1 MNSNLPI
8 QPTKGPLITQTI
20 TPEEAGFSSE
30 RLARI
35 PKAMQTFVD
44 RGDLA
49 GTLTLLARHGQVFHC
64 ATTGLMDIAS
74 QRPMQTD
81 GIFRIYSM
89 TKPITVI
96 AVLMLMEEGHF
107 LLDDPITNWMP
118 EFADMRVYV
127 GGTGSDIFTTDL
139 ERPITIRHLLTHSA
153 GLSYGFD
160 DDHAVDKLYRKA
172 NLFESKS
179 ASDFIQKLSQLPL
192 VSQPGERFWYS
203 MAHDVLGCLVELV
216 SGQSLADFFQKRIF
230 TPLEMVDTGFWLP
243 KEKLGRL
250 VTMYT
255 IKENVGLQPAE
266 GPEVDRSLPPTI
278 FSGRGGLLSTA
289 ADYLNFAQMLLNRG
303 EFKGRR
309 LLSRKTFEVLTA
321 IHLPFPPGAI
331 AVDQGYSMGLGVSV
345 LTDLSQGNR
354 RGSLGSYGWGGAA
367 GTRFWVDPQEDM
379 LGILLAQTMPGCWRA
394 PEIFESLTY
403 AALID

>member
-1 MNSNLPI
+1 M
-8 QPTKGPLITQTI
+8 QTI
-20 TPEEAGFSSE
+20 SPEEAGFSCE

-64 ATTGLMDIAS
+64 ATTGLMDIETR
-74 QRPMQTD
+74 RPMPAD

-89 TKPITVI
+89 TKPITVT

-107 LLDDPITNWMP
+107 LLDDPITNWMS

-139 ERPITIRHLLTHSA
+139 ERPVTIRHLLTHSA

-160 DDHAVDKLYRKA
+160 NDHPVDKLYQKA

-179 ASDFIQKLSQLPL
+179 ASDFIQRLTQLPL

-203 MAHDVLGCLVELV
+203 MAHDVLGCLVEQV
-216 SGQSLADFFQKRIF
+216 SGQNLADFFQQRIF
-230 TPLEMVDTGFWLP
+230 TPLEMVDSGFWLP

-250 VTMYT
+250 VTMYAP
-255 IKENVGLQPAE
+255 KEGVGLQPAE
-266 GPEVDRSLPPTI
+266 GPEVDRSLQPPI
-278 FSGRGGLLSTA
+278 LSGGGGLLSTA
-289 ADYLNFAQMLLNRG
+289 ADYCNFAQMLLNRG
-303 EFKGRR
+303 EFRGRR
-309 LLSRKTFEVLTA
+309 LLSRKTFEVLTTT
-321 IHLPFPPGAI
+321 HLPFPPGAI
-331 AVDQGYSMGLGVSV
+331 AVDNGYSMGLGVSI
-345 LTDLSQGNR
+345 LTDLSIGNR
-354 RGSLGSYGWGGAA
+354 RGSLGSFGWGGAA

-379 LGILLAQTMPGCWRA
+379 LGILLAQTMPGFWRA
-394 PEIFESLTY
+394 PDIFESLAY

>member
-1 MNSNLPI
+1 M
-8 QPTKGPLITQTI
+8 QTI
-20 TPEEAGFSSE
+20 SPEEAGFSCE

-64 ATTGLMDIAS
+64 ATTGLMDIETR
-74 QRPMQTD
+74 RPMPAD

-89 TKPITVI
+89 TKPITVT

-107 LLDDPITNWMP
+107 LLDDPITNWMS

-139 ERPITIRHLLTHSA
+139 ERPVTIRHLLTHSA

-160 DDHAVDKLYRKA
+160 NDHPVDKLYQKA

-179 ASDFIQKLSQLPL
+179 ASDFIQRLTQLPL

-203 MAHDVLGCLVELV
+203 MAHDVLGCLVEQV
-216 SGQSLADFFQKRIF
+216 SGQTLADFFQQRIF
-230 TPLEMVDTGFWLP
+230 TPLEMVDSGFWLP

-250 VTMYT
+250 VTMYAP
-255 IKENVGLQPAE
+255 KEGVGLQPAE
-266 GPEVDRSLPPTI
+266 GPEVDRSLQPPI
-278 FSGRGGLLSTA
+278 LSGGGGLLSTA
-289 ADYLNFAQMLLNRG
+289 ADYCNFAQMLLNRG
-303 EFKGRR
+303 EFRGRR
-309 LLSRKTFEVLTA
+309 LLSRKTFEVLTTT
-321 IHLPFPPGAI
+321 HLPFPPGAI
-331 AVDQGYSMGLGVSV
+331 AVDTGYSMGLGVSI
-345 LTDLSQGNR
+345 LTDLSIGNR
-354 RGSLGSYGWGGAA
+354 RGSLGSFGWGGAA

-379 LGILLAQTMPGCWRA
+379 LGILLAQTMPGFWRA
-394 PEIFESLTY
+394 PDIFESLAY

>member
-1 MNSNLPI
+1 M
-8 QPTKGPLITQTI
+8 QTI
-20 TPEEAGFSSE
+20 TPEQAGFSSD
-30 RLARI
+30 RLSRI
-35 PKAMQTFVD
+35 PKAMQKFVD

-64 ATTGLMDIAS
+64 ATTGLMDIES
-74 QRPMQTD
+74 QRPMQAD

-89 TKPITVI
+89 TKPITVT

-107 LLDDPITNWMP
+107 LLDDPISNWMP
-118 EFADMRVYV
+118 EFAEMMVYV
-127 GGTGSDIFTTDL
+127 GSAGDSIGLTDIQ
-139 ERPITIRHLLTHSA
+139 RPITIRHLLTHSA

-160 DDHAVDKLYRKA
+160 DDHPVDKLYRKA
-172 NLFESKS
+172 GLFESKS
-179 ASDFIQKLSQLPL
+179 ASDFIQKLTQLPL

-216 SGQSLADFFQKRIF
+216 SGQNLADFLQQRIF
-230 TPLEMVDTGFWLP
+230 TPLEMADTGFWIP

-255 IKENVGLQPAE
+255 LKENVGLQPAE

-278 FSGRGGLLSTA
+278 LSGGGGLLSTA

-303 EFKGRR
+303 DFKGRR

-331 AVDQGYSMGLGVSV
+331 AADTGYSMGLGVSV

-379 LGILLAQTMPGCWRA
+379 LGILLAQTMPGYWRA